1 MIHNSIIVLLVK
13 GKMPGKM
20 YYKQWCNYSLFTGEN
35 AAEIMGYFFLF
46 TGNIDGKLKNIF
58 SLFTEENTW

>member
-13 GKMPGKM
+13 GKRPGKM

>member
-35 AAEIMGYFFLF
+35 AAEIIEYFFLF
-46 TGNIDGKLKNIF
+46 TGKIDGKF
-58 SLFTEENTW
+58 